1 MKTLI
6 KAYDGFSDGL
16 SKAADIPLLFLRL
29 ILAYSFY
36 QPAMNKIKDV
46 NAIGE
51 WFESM
56 NYPFPYVNAYLVT
69 ITEGLG
75 VILLLLGLGTRIIS
89 VPLMVVM
96 LVAIFAVHFA
106 NGFSAANNGYEIPL
120 YYLLMIFTLFV
131 MGPGR
136 ISLDHLIR
144 SFRK

>member
-6 KAYDGFSDGL
+6 KAYDGFSDTL
-16 SKAADIPLLFLRL
+16 SKAAGIPLLFLRL
-29 ILAYSFY
+29 ILAYGFY

-46 NAIGE
+46 NAIGG

-56 NYPFPYVNAYLVT
+56 SYPFPYVSAYLVT

-89 VPLMVVM
+89 VPLMIVM
-96 LVAIFAVHFA
+96 LVAIFSVHFA
-106 NGFSAANNGYEIPL
+106 NGFSAGNNGYEIPL